1 MSVARGRQQELFQG
15 GAPPGGDSVG
25 PTAPPLLREQLLEWQ
40 RRLAEFQGPLFEG
53 SASEHQQG
61 SLFGSGTSGGS
72 SDDGNG
78 NRNGVEDPQERAAR
92 FDPLAFEAQN
102 LQFWRWPEP
111 PQLGPAL
118 YLVMDR
124 PARLA
129 APVLLYVGETGQAD
143 RRWKGEHDCKGYLAA
158 YAEAMGHVGLECRCS
173 IRFCCD
179 VPAGV
184 RARRALEQALIRR
197 WQPPF
202 NKETRQRW
210 STPFTNDPV

>member
-1 MSVARGRQQELFQG
+1 MASGRQQELFQG
-15 GAPPGGDSVG
+15 APLASGDGLG
-25 PTAPPLLREQLLEWQ
+25 PTAPPLLRQQLLEWQ
-40 RRLAEFQGPLFEG
+40 QRLADFQAPLFDG

-61 SLFGSGTSGGS
+61 TLFGAEASSGSHG
-72 SDDGNG
+72 
-78 NRNGVEDPQERAAR
+78 EPQERAAR

-102 LQFWRWPEP
+102 LQFWRWPDP

-124 PARLA
+124 PPRLA
-129 APVLLYVGETGQAD
+129 APLLLYVGETGQAD

-158 YAEAMGHVGLECRCS
+158 YGEALGQAGLECRCS

-179 VPAGV
+179 VPAAV
-184 RARRALEQALIRR
+184 RPRRALEQALIRR

-210 STPFTNDPV
+210 STPFTADPV

>member
-1 MSVARGRQQELFQG
+1 MARGRQQELFQSG
-15 GAPPGGDSVG
+15 GAPGSGGIG
-25 PTAPPLLREQLLEWQ
+25 PMAPPLLRQQLLEWQ
-40 RRLAEFQGPLFEG
+40 QRLADFQAPLFDG
-53 SASEHQQG
+53 SANEHQQG
-61 SLFGSGTSGGS
+61 SLFGAES
-72 SDDGNG
+72 SSSSHG
-78 NRNGVEDPQERAAR
+78 EPQERAAR

-102 LQFWRWPEP
+102 LQFWRWPDP

-124 PARLA
+124 PPQLA
-129 APVLLYVGETGQAD
+129 APLLLYVGETGQAD

-158 YAEAMGHVGLECRCS
+158 YGEALGQAGLECRCS

-179 VPAGV
+179 VPAAV
-184 RARRALEQALIRR
+184 RPRRALEQALIRR

-210 STPFTNDPV
+210 STPFTADPV